1 MIQRLRTTR
10 SAPPWPLRPGAKRQ
24 ALAAALLLVL
34 AACNTETPQSLIAS
48 GQEYAAKKDHKAA
61 AIQFK
66 TALQLDPQSAQARFL
81 LGQELLLSGDPISAA
96 LELSKAMDQK
106 YAPDQV
112 VPALARALLLSGE
125 YKKLTT
131 LYSDMVL
138 GDKTAQASLKSSL
151 ATAWGALGDRARTEA
166 AIAAALAA
174 SPDYGPALVL
184 SARLM
189 AGRKDFKG
197 ALALLDQVLARDA
210 TLHEAWHLKGEI
222 VQLASDDKKGADE
235 AFRKALSLEPAYMP
249 SHLML
254 ISNAL
259 RDHDVATAKK
269 QADALRAI
277 IPKHP
282 QTLFVDANVAFAERA
297 FARAREMSQLL
308 LRVAPDHVG
317 VMQLAG
323 AIEGQLGSLVL
334 AETHFAKALQIQP
347 DLPMARRNLA
357 QVYLRLG
364 QASKGLETLKPLLSA
379 EAANADALALAGE
392 AELRLGNAEAAESY
406 FNRAAKLSPD
416 NMQVRTALALGRLA
430 RGDASTA
437 FAELA
442 QLAASSK
449 DTFTDHAIV
458 AARMKRRE
466 YDAALQAVDTMAR
479 KQPDSATVLELR
491 GRVQIA
497 RKDYP
502 AARQAFE
509 QALKLDPQLFAA
521 TASLAALDV
530 LEKKPEQARQRLEAA
545 RKADPRNPY
554 AVMALAE
561 LRARADAPVE
571 EVKSLLAEAIK
582 LAPSDATPRL
592 QLIELTLRKRQY
604 KDALVAAQEAAAALP
619 GDLKVLD
626 AVGRAQMEA
635 GDVEQSVS
643 TFRRMA
649 GIDQNSALAYVRLAD
664 VFSAAG
670 KRSSA
675 EAVLKQALEIEPD
688 LPAAQVALV
697 ELLFKDKRSREAI
710 EYTRK
715 VQAKRTKSPA
725 GFLLEGALQQR
736 LKATDAALAAYRAGL
751 ARFPADSEL
760 ARNLYKVLLASGRD
774 GEADAFAAH
783 WLKAHPTDS
792 AFDYQVAL
800 TYIARGQL
808 EPAQK
813 RLTAIVARHPNHPLA
828 LNNLAWVL
836 VVRGQPGAVA
846 YAQRATEVMP
856 ENPALMD
863 TLAMALAADKQP
875 DKALALQ
882 KRAVELAPQQHGLRL
897 NLAKIA
903 LQAGDKPLA
912 RAELAK
918 LQALGRTFA
927 LQDEVTTLM
936 KSL

>member
-1 MIQRLRTTR
+1 MVAL
-10 SAPPWPLRPGAKRQ
+10 LLM
-24 ALAAALLLVL
+24 ALAA
-34 AACNTETPQSLIAS
+34 CSNDTPQSLIAS
-48 GQEYAAKKDHKAA
+48 GQEYTAKKDHKAA

-81 LGQELLLSGDPISAA
+81 LGQALLLAGDPHAA
-96 LELSKAMDQK
+96 VLELSKAMDQK

-112 VPALARALLLSGE
+112 VPALARALLLSGD

-131 LYSDMVL
+131 LYGDVVL
-138 GDKTAQASLKSSL
+138 QDKAAQASLKSSL
-151 ATAWGALGDRARTEA
+151 ATAWGAQGDRARTEA

-189 AGRKDFKG
+189 AGRRDFKG

-210 TLHEAWHLKGEI
+210 MLYEAWHLKGEI
-222 VQLASDDKKGADE
+222 VQLASNDKQGATE
-235 AFRKALSLEPAYMP
+235 AYRKALAIEPAYMP
-249 SHLML
+249 SHLAL

-259 RDHDVATAKK
+259 RDHDIPAAKA
-269 QADALRAI
+269 QADALRTLM
-277 IPKHP
+277 PKHP
-282 QTLFVDANVAFAERA
+282 QIVFVDANVAFAERA
-297 FARAREMSQLL
+297 FAKAREMSQQL
-308 LRVAPDHVG
+308 LRVAPAHVG
-317 VMQLAG
+317 VLQLAG

-364 QASKGLETLKPLLSA
+364 QATKSLETLKPLLGA
-379 EAANADALALAGE
+379 EAANPDALALAGE
-392 AELRLGNAEAAESY
+392 AELRLGNAEAAEAY

-416 NMQVRTALALGRLA
+416 NVQVRTALALGHLS
-430 RGDASTA
+430 RGDPNTA

-442 QLAASSK
+442 TLAAASK
-449 DTFTDHAIV
+449 DTFTDQAIV

-466 YDAALQAVDTMAR
+466 YDAALLAVDAMAK
-479 KQPDSATVLELR
+479 KQPDNASVLELR

-509 QALKLDPQLFAA
+509 QALKLEPQLFAA

-545 RKADPRNPY
+545 VKADPRNPY

-561 LRARADAPVE
+561 LRSRADAPVE
-571 EVKSLLAEAIK
+571 EVKALLAEAIK

-604 KDALVAAQEAAAALP
+604 KEALVAAQEAAAALP
-619 GDLKVLD
+619 NDLKVLD

-664 VFSAAG
+664 VFIAAG

-688 LPAAQVALV
+688 LSAAQVALV

-715 VQAKRTKSPA
+715 VQTKRTKSSA

-736 LKATDAALAAYRAGL
+736 LKSSDAAVAAYRAGL

-760 ARNLYKVLLASGRD
+760 ARNLYKVLLASGRNA
-774 GEADAFAAH
+774 EADPFGAN
-783 WLKAHPTDS
+783 WMKAHPADS
-792 AFDYQVAL
+792 AFDYQIAL
-800 TYIARGQL
+800 NHIARGEL
-808 EPAQK
+808 DPAQK

-846 YAQRATEVMP
+846 HAQKATELMP

-863 TLAMALAADKQP
+863 TLAMALAADKQF

-882 KRAVELAPQQHGLRL
+882 KRVVDLAPQQHALRL

-903 LQAGDKPLA
+903 IQAGDKPLA
-912 RAELAK
+912 RKELEK
-918 LQALGRTFA
+918 LQALGRTFPF
-927 LQDEVTTLM
+927 QDEVANLLKTL
-936 KSL
+936 